1 MFKCVF
7 FAHLHVRLIYPVVD
21 KFPPSFLLITLFRG
35 GYTDLTAVSQHFT
48 DPLFTSMLIASVS
61 LGISR
66 FSRHLSVSLSIFRY
80 LSASLGISRLDF
92 QFCSKRQEQEKK
104 QMNR

>member
-1 MFKCVF
+1 MFKCLV

-66 FSRHLSVSLSIFRY
+66 FSRHLSVSLGFLGISRY
-80 LSASLGISRLDF
+80 LSASFGISRHLSVSLD
-92 QFCSKRQEQEKK
+92 
-104 QMNR
+104 